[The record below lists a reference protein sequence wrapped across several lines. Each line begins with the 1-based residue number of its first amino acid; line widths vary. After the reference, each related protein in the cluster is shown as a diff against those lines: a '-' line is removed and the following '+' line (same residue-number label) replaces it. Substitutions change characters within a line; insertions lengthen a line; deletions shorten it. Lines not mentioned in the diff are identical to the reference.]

1 MTWEDMIPSCFG
13 ATDGIFASHQSD
25 EAQVKD
31 AIALAQKAG
40 ATRDDFEKE
49 MLWYVYKNVKHR
61 ESFWEL
67 VDNQVKNLE
76 KMWW

>member
-13 ATDGIFASHQSD
+13 ATDGIFAGHPSD
-25 EAQVKD
+25 EAQAKD
-31 AIALAQKAG
+31 AIAMAQKAG

-49 MLWYVYKNVKHR
+49 MLWHVYKNAKHR

-67 VDNQVKNLE
+67 VDNQAKKLE
-76 KMWW
+76 QMW

>member
-13 ATDGIFASHQSD
+13 ATDGIFAGNQSD

-31 AIALAQKAG
+31 AIAMAQKAG

-49 MLWYVYKNVKHR
+49 MLWHVYKNVKHR

-67 VDNQVKNLE
+67 VDNQVKQLE
-76 KMWW
+76 KMW